1 MRLFG
6 SENIA
11 NMVDRLG
18 LDEDTPIDAKIL
30 SNSIESAQKRLEAQN
45 FNRRKNVLTYDD
57 VMNQQRSV
65 IYEQRREVLDGMDL
79 HDKIADMIQTVVSD
93 AVRSQTVAEQPS
105 AWNFENL
112 RAYFAG
118 TLCTKEDFRYSE
130 QELSSLTREQL
141 IEESCNSVQHHC
153 MRKKRKCSVHR
164 RCVKLSG

>member
-57 VMNQQRSV
+57 VMNQQREV
-65 IYEQRREVLDGMDL
+65 IYKERRKILTGDNLKENVIGMIHHIIKDEMEQYANEKLYP
-79 HDKIADMIQTVVSD
+79 
-93 AVRSQTVAEQPS
+93 EE
-105 AWNFENL
+105 W
-112 RAYFAG
+112 
-118 TLCTKEDFRYSE
+118 TLGG
-130 QELSSLTREQL
+130 L
-141 IEESCNSVQHHC
+141 IEDAEKTYAPEGVL
-153 MRKKRKCSVHR
+153 K
-164 RCVKLSG
+164 